1 MKINSANN
9 NIFVIGN
16 GFDLDLGMMTKYSDF
31 AQSSYW
37 PFSDSPVDQGQLY
50 SYLYQYKQNLEDIEK
65 INWFDLEE
73 ALLNFATQPERYTYS
88 EESVKQDKICFLNLK
103 SQFSEYLKDAQSK
116 LENNKTNQTS
126 INVLKA
132 IQANGYF
139 RNIYSFNYT
148 DFFALSKTYAYYTPK
163 NIEYMHGSLTNDSII
178 LGIND
183 KEKIARKYRFL
194 FKSRSNFYNS
204 NNLVED
210 LLNADEC
217 VFFGMSF
224 GSIDSIYFEDF
235 FNNVINKA
243 KDDKTTQKKNIT
255 IFTYNEE
262 SRVSIMDNFDDMHI
276 KMSEL
281 YANAKFSFITTQ
293 NIEEPL
299 NKAKFDAFIRR
310 LQNNSKAEHDRKVQS
325 MANMF

>member
-1 MKINSANN
+1 
-9 NIFVIGN
+9 
-16 GFDLDLGMMTKYSDF
+16 
-31 AQSSYW
+31 
-37 PFSDSPVDQGQLY
+37 
-50 SYLYQYKQNLEDIEK
+50 
-65 INWFDLEE
+65 
-73 ALLNFATQPERYTYS
+73 
-88 EESVKQDKICFLNLK
+88 
-103 SQFSEYLKDAQSK
+103 
-116 LENNKTNQTS
+116 
-126 INVLKA
+126 
-132 IQANGYF
+132 
-139 RNIYSFNYT
+139 
-148 DFFALSKTYAYYTPK
+148 
-163 NIEYMHGSLTNDSII
+163 MHGSLTNDSII